1 VAVGPIY
8 EFDEVFRDPH
18 VRQRGTITEVDQPG
32 HGRVHMLSF
41 PFRPSATA
49 PTIRRPAPLLG
60 EHTGEVLSELGLSRA
75 EIDRLAEAKAVAL

>member
-1 VAVGPIY
+1 
-8 EFDEVFRDPH
+8 
-18 VRQRGTITEVDQPG
+18 
-32 HGRVHMLSF
+32 MLSF